1 MKIISRACKTMI
13 WLGSDQ
19 LNAPRVGVVVVE
31 MSANFENSLGSISLE
46 LLSPRCQLHRMVVPT
61 YPPQKWPFVFKTT
74 EPRPILRS
82 TKANSSECLIT
93 TSQSGADRIF
103 SALGQTLIEAALDGR
118 GEKKV
123 ENFRVLFFRADNRLQ
138 IGITNPLCKPANGR
152 GEVLCA
158 LAFAF

>member
-1 MKIISRACKTMI
+1 
-13 WLGSDQ
+13 
-19 LNAPRVGVVVVE
+19 
-31 MSANFENSLGSISLE
+31 
-46 LLSPRCQLHRMVVPT
+46 MVVPL
-61 YPPQKWPFVFKTT
+61 PLQSDRLFSKQPSRPLFTT
-74 EPRPILRS
+74 
-82 TKANSSECLIT
+82 TKANSFECLIT
-93 TSQSGADRIF
+93 TSQSGGDRIF